1 MSSSAIRAG
10 AAYIELTLRDKVSRP
25 LHAASIALK
34 DFGNAVSWQ
43 GAKIAA
49 MGAAITAPLAAIA
62 HSFATAAME
71 GSQLVNARDAANV
84 MNYVG
89 ALTGLQDAFFKLR
102 AAIGSAILPL
112 MTKWPET
119 LSRIVTRAAEW
130 VKSNRVLVQ
139 TIAKVGSAIALA
151 GTAIVFAGRGI
162 ATLGTLFGGLS
173 TVASAAASAVGMLGP
188 ILAAM
193 LTPLGLIVTGVAAFG
208 AYMLVSSGL
217 AGEALGWLKG
227 KFAELHTDAVA
238 AWQGIGDALATGD
251 IKLAGEILWLS
262 LKMEWQK
269 GVNFIN
275 QIWITAKQAFVKAW
289 TDATYSVAM
298 LLTDPWYAMETAFN
312 ETLSFMQQGWLSF
325 TGFLQQKL
333 NWGVGEMEKL
343 WVKFRKWM
351 GADIDVEAHVK
362 QIDETTKKAGET
374 LDAETADKKA
384 KTEERRRA
392 RKAEIDAARTPE
404 GDALAADWK
413 AAEDANTA
421 EFDRQRQESM
431 AALDKAK
438 REAKDATQRAKDQK
452 EKFVQPPPEPE
463 GLMTNLGQEQAKL
476 DSKGTFSAF
485 AVRGLGSDSLA
496 ERTAR
501 GVERGADFLKNIEQ
515 HVRQAAGV
523 FA

>member
-10 AAYIELTLRDKVSRP
+10 AAYIELTLRDRVSKP

-43 GAKIAA
+43 GAKITA

-71 GSQLVNARDAANV
+71 GTQLVDARDAANV
-84 MNYVG
+84 TNYVA
-89 ALTGLQDAFFKLR
+89 ALTGLQNAFLELR
-102 AAIGSAILPL
+102 AAIGSAVLPL
-112 MTKWPET
+112 MTKWPEA
-119 LSRIVTRAAEW
+119 LARIVTRAAEW
-130 VKSNRVLVQ
+130 VKANRALVQ
-139 TIAKVGSAIALA
+139 TIAKVGSAVALA

-162 ATLGTLFGGLS
+162 AMLGSLFGGLS
-173 TVASAAASAVGMLGP
+173 SIASAAASAVGTLGP

-193 LTPLGLIVTGVAAFG
+193 LTPIGLLITGVAAFG
-208 AYMLVSSGL
+208 AYMLVSTGI
-217 AGEALGWLKG
+217 AGEAIGWLNG
-227 KFAELHTDAVA
+227 KFAELHNDAIE

-251 IKLAGEILWLS
+251 IKLAAEILWLT

-275 QIWITAKQAFVKAW
+275 QLWITAKQAFVKVW
-289 TDATYSVAM
+289 TDATYAVSM

-333 NWGVGEMEKL
+333 NWGIGEIEKL
-343 WVKFRKWM
+343 WVKFKKWM
-351 GADIDVEAHVK
+351 GADIDVDAHIRE
-362 QIDETTKKAGET
+362 IDETTKKTGET

-392 RKAEIDAARTPE
+392 RKAEIDAGRTPE
-404 GDALAADWK
+404 GDAVAERWK
-413 AAEDANTA
+413 RAEDANTA
-421 EFDRQRQESM
+421 EFDRQRQASM
-431 AALDKAK
+431 AALDQAK
-438 REAKDATQRAKDQK
+438 QEAKDARRRAKDQRD
-452 EKFVQPPPEPE
+452 KFVQQPAAPK
-463 GLMTNLGQEQAKL
+463 GLMNDLGQEQAKL

-515 HVRQAAGV
+515 HVRQAGGV